1 MCIDYTTIK
10 KKERRMRKEME
21 RVGTIIIIQTART
34 LYIRRY
40 RLLKSTL
47 VDNAAIKL
55 SRAAIHFM
63 SIDIA
68 ITILSH

>member
-1 MCIDYTTIK
+1 
-10 KKERRMRKEME
+10 ME
-21 RVGTIIIIQTART
+21 RVGTIIITQTAEP
-34 LYIRRY
+34 LHQEVP

-55 SRAAIHFM
+55 SRAAIHFV

-68 ITILSH
+68 ITIPPH

>member
-1 MCIDYTTIK
+1 MRIDYTTIK
-10 KKERRMRKEME
+10 KKDEKRNGKSWDNNHYPNC
-21 RVGTIIIIQTART
+21 RT

-40 RLLKSTL
+40 QLLKSIL
-47 VDNAAIKL
+47 LDNAVIKL